1 MKSGRNCWN
10 LALDFVELGNDQS
23 REMINTRQ
31 RYQAWR
37 SAAAR
42 ERGFR
47 GSMVWE
53 TSKGQDYLF
62 RAYYADDGKRR
73 QKSLGRRSPETEAMK
88 STFEEERAS
97 AIASRK
103 RLDEV
108 LGRQA
113 AVNRALGMGRVPM
126 IAARILRMLDQRGFL
141 GKGLKV
147 VGTNALYGYE
157 AAGGVFFDPGI
168 TTTGDLDLL
177 LDARG
182 GLNLMGRPE
191 ISDDGLIGL
200 LRRIDRSFR
209 KSRQSFRAENDEGYL
224 VDLITPLRRPP
235 WGAPSPTTGPDALE
249 AAEIEGLSWL
259 ENAPTFEQVALD
271 ERGAP
276 LRLVTIDPRVF
287 AIHKHWIA
295 NRPDRD
301 PLKRRR
307 DAEQARTVAAL
318 TRRYLGHL
326 PFEASELLML
336 PRAVVDDAMAGLATA
351 G

>member
-1 MKSGRNCWN
+1 MKSERNCWN
-10 LALDFVELGNDQS
+10 LVLDFVELGPDQS

-37 SAAAR
+37 GAATR
-42 ERGFR
+42 ERGYR

-73 QKSLGRRSPETEAMK
+73 QKSLGRLSPETEAMK
-88 STFEEERAS
+88 LTFEQERAS

-126 IAARILRMLDQRGFL
+126 IAARILRLLDQRGFL
-141 GKGLKV
+141 GNGLRV
-147 VGTNALYGYE
+147 VGTNALYAYE
-157 AAGGVFFDPGI
+157 AAAGVLLDPGI
-168 TTTGDLDLL
+168 TATGDLDLL
-177 LDARG
+177 FDARSD
-182 GLNLMGRPE
+182 LNLMGRPE
-191 ISDDGLIGL
+191 ISDDGLIDL

-235 WGAPSPTTGPDALE
+235 WSAPSPTPGPDALE

-259 ENAPTFEQVALD
+259 ENAPAFEQIALD

-276 LRLVTIDPRVF
+276 LRFVTIDPRVF

-295 NRPDRD
+295 NRLDRD

-307 DAEQARTVAAL
+307 DVEQAVTVAAL

-326 PFEASELLML
+326 PLEASELLML
-336 PRAVVDDAMAGLATA
+336 PRDVIREAMDEFAKRM
-351 G
+351 

>member
-1 MKSGRNCWN
+1 M
-10 LALDFVELGNDQS
+10 DFVELVADQS
-23 REMINTRQ
+23 REAINTRQ

-37 SAAAR
+37 NAVER

-53 TSKGQDYLF
+53 TSKGKDYLF
-62 RAYYADDGKRR
+62 RAAYADDGKRR
-73 QKSLGRRSPETEAMK
+73 QKSLGRRSPETETLK
-88 STFEEERAS
+88 STFENERAA

-103 RLDEV
+103 RLDEA
-108 LGRQA
+108 LARQA
-113 AVNRALGMGRVPM
+113 AVNRALGMGRIPL
-126 IAARILRMLDQRGFL
+126 IAARILRLLDQRGFL
-141 GKGLKV
+141 GKGLRV
-147 VGTNALYGYE
+147 VGTNALYAYE
-157 AAGGVFFDPGI
+157 AAAGVFLDPGI
-168 TTTGDLDLL
+168 TTTGDPDLL
-177 LDARG
+177 FDARR
-182 GLNLMGRPE
+182 GLNLVGDPAL
-191 ISDDGLIGL
+191 SQDGLVDL
-200 LRRIDRSFR
+200 LRRADRSFR

-235 WGAPSPTTGPDALE
+235 WALASAAAGPDALE

-259 ENAPTFEQVALD
+259 ENAPAFEQVVLD

-276 LRLVTIDPRVF
+276 LRLVTVDPRVF
-287 AIHKHWIA
+287 AVHKHWIA
-295 NRPDRD
+295 NRLDRA

-307 DAEQARTVAAL
+307 DAEQARTVATL

-336 PRAVVDDAMAGLATA
+336 PRGVVEEAMAGIA